1 MSRAQPP
8 RAVNPMCSS
17 SSAAV
22 TLLLLV
28 LAGSAAALRPL
39 PLEDSVLAAAAA
51 SSAHAALSKKREDLN
66 LRPLIGIVSQL
77 GAPAPKGHSYIASSY
92 VKLVESAG
100 ARAVPIMC
108 DMSKEE
114 VKRRFKA
121 VNGILIPGGAQNL
134 RPGEP
139 FFDVVSQLYDLA
151 IEANDKGEY
160 FPVYGICLGFETLSI
175 IASRNH
181 SILSDFDSENLPSP
195 LFLTDAAVKSRFFGA
210 LPHQVVEHLR
220 TKPYAME
227 NHAHGLAWTAVQENP
242 RVRELLDVLSLS
254 VDRGGQVYVSTF
266 EWRDYPIYG
275 TQWHPEKNAFEW
287 TPDKDIPHH
296 PDAIEITQEVANF
309 FVSEAR
315 RNFHSPASQS
325 EEEDL
330 LIYNYAPSYTGKHKY
345 KGEEVDFVE
354 SYFFPV
360 AKEAEV
366 RLQRRKQERQQAQQ
380 AQQAQQVQPQA
391 AAAH

>member
-1 MSRAQPP
+1 MSRAQAPWAGSQTC
-8 RAVNPMCSS
+8 RSA
-17 SSAAV
+17 SAAAA
-22 TLLLLV
+22 LLLLV

-39 PLEDSVLAAAAA
+39 PGLEESALAAAAA
-51 SSAHAALSKKREDLN
+51 SSAHAALPGEGEDLN

-100 ARAVPIMC
+100 ARAVPILC

-151 IEANDKGEY
+151 LEANDKGEY

-195 LFLTDAAVKSRFFGA
+195 LFLTDAAEGSRFFGA
-210 LPHQVVEHLR
+210 LPPQVVEHLR

-266 EWRDYPIYG
+266 EARDYPIYG

-315 RNFHSPASQS
+315 RNFHAPASQA

-354 SYFFPV
+354 SYFFPTGKQV
-360 AKEAEV
+360 EAQ
-366 RLQRRKQERQQAQQ
+366 LQRRRQQRQQARH
-380 AQQAQQVQPQA
+380 AQQEQRQA
-391 AAAH
+391 GPTQ

>member
-1 MSRAQPP
+1 MSKRLPCQAGAQM
-8 RAVNPMCSS
+8 RCSA
-17 SSAAV
+17 SAAAA
-22 TLLLLV
+22 LLLLV

-39 PLEDSVLAAAAA
+39 LGLEESVLAVAAA
-51 SSAHAALSKKREDLN
+51 SSADAAPPGKEEDLN

-100 ARAVPIMC
+100 AQAVPILC

-114 VKRRFKA
+114 VERRFKA

-151 IEANDKGEY
+151 TEANDKGEY

-175 IASRNH
+175 IASANH

-195 LFLTDAAVKSRFFGA
+195 LFLTDAAEKSRFFGA
-210 LPHQVVEHLR
+210 LPPQVVEHLR

-266 EWRDYPIYG
+266 EAKGYPIYG

-315 RNFHSPASQS
+315 RNFHAPASQE

-330 LIYNYAPSYTGKHKY
+330 LIYNYAPSYTGRHKY

-354 SYFFPV
+354 SYFFPA
-360 AKEAEV
+360 AKQAEAQAQLW
-366 RLQRRKQERQQAQQ
+366 RQQRAQDQQAQPEPQ
-380 AQQAQQVQPQA
+380 QQAEAVQ
-391 AAAH
+391 